1 MPVQDLEAVTI
12 AAEELGKLKMERG
25 QQAEQQAEQQADERG
40 VWSGL
45 FGEAQCSA
53 AAAAVIWASWC
64 GGGGYGVQML
74 AQVRVSRPCMGQ

>member
-25 QQAEQQAEQQADERG
+25 QQAEQQADERG

-74 AQVRVSRPCMGQ
+74 TQVRVSRPWGSE